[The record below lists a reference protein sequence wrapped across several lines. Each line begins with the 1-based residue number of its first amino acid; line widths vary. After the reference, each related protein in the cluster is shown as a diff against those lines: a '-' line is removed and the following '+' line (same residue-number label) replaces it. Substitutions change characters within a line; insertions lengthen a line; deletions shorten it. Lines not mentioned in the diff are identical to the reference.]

1 MRPTTAKDQLEGV
14 TLPNGWRVLN
24 KLAPSQT
31 HTGGNFS
38 AGYIVESLEGKKHF
52 LKAIDF
58 SAALRSSDPARM
70 LQLLTEA
77 FNLERDILDISK
89 RMSHVVTVVSDGTML
104 TGTPP
109 GPQETV
115 QYLVLELADESLRH
129 MAVVSKRLPMSVAFS
144 ALHNVTNGLRQLHG
158 QQVAHQDM
166 KPSNVLRFAGGTFK
180 VCDFGRASVKGR
192 IAPHDQLAIPGDHG
206 YAPPELLYGHVDPD
220 FVTRRWGCDAYLLG
234 SLATFL
240 VCGSPMT
247 ALLVSELDP
256 TARPKAWTGT
266 YAAVL
271 PQVRAAF
278 SRAVE
283 QVAVETDPKAPY
295 REELVR
301 CIRQLCDPDPG
312 VRGHPNTR
320 AVMANV
326 GNVYDLERYL
336 SIFDRLSLSARIF
349 ERQRK

>member
-1 MRPTTAKDQLEGV
+1 
-14 TLPNGWRVLN
+14 
-24 KLAPSQT
+24 
-31 HTGGNFS
+31 
-38 AGYIVESLEGKKHF
+38 
-52 LKAIDF
+52 
-58 SAALRSSDPARM
+58 
-70 LQLLTEA
+70 
-77 FNLERDILDISK
+77 
-89 RMSHVVTVVSDGTML
+89 
-104 TGTPP
+104 
-109 GPQETV
+109 
-115 QYLVLELADESLRH
+115 
-129 MAVVSKRLPMSVAFS
+129 
-144 ALHNVTNGLRQLHG
+144 
-158 QQVAHQDM
+158 
-166 KPSNVLRFAGGTFK
+166 
-180 VCDFGRASVKGR
+180 
-192 IAPHDQLAIPGDHG
+192 
-206 YAPPELLYGHVDPD
+206 
-220 FVTRRWGCDAYLLG
+220 
-234 SLATFL
+234 
-240 VCGSPMT
+240 MT

-301 CIRQLCDPDPG
+301 CIRQLCDPDPA